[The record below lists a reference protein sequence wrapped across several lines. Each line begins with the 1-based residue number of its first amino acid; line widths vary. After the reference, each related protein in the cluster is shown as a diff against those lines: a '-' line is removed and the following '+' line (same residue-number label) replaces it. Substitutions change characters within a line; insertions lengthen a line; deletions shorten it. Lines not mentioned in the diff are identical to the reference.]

1 MMKYKTFLNT
11 SLKKIL
17 EESKQDSVVFT
28 IMRCNPITKGHEEN
42 VRYGEKIARE
52 KDAQYIL
59 FTTQTH
65 DGQKNP
71 LDFDTK
77 VKYLKKFFDVNVSAD
92 KTLKTP
98 WQILEAL
105 AKKFKNIYF
114 IVGEDRVEEFQRM
127 HNYTEKLGIEHLE
140 VLESG
145 KRQAGVSGTDMRNY
159 VKLNQFNKF
168 KDNLPSKATDQDAK
182 ELFDAVK
189 TGLKIS

>member
-1 MMKYKTFLNT
+1 MQKFKQFHQT
-11 SLKKIL
+11 SFKRIL
-17 EESKQDSVVFT
+17 SESKSDTVVFQ
-28 IMRCNPITKGHEEN
+28 IGRFNPITKGHEEN

-71 LDFDTK
+71 LDFETK

-98 WQILEAL
+98 WQILESL

-159 VKLNQFNKF
+159 VKLNQFDKF
-168 KDNLPSKATDQDAK
+168 KENLPKSATDEDAK
-182 ELFDAVK
+182 ELFALVK
-189 TGLKIS
+189 TGLRIN

>member
-17 EESKQDSVVFT
+17 EESKHDSVVFT

-71 LDFDTK
+71 LDFETK

-98 WQILEAL
+98 WQMLEAL

-159 VKLNQFNKF
+159 VKLNQFEKF
-168 KDNLPSKATDQDAK
+168 KENLPKSATDEDAK
-182 ELFDAVK
+182 ELFALVK
-189 TGLKIS
+189 TGLRIN

>member
-1 MMKYKTFLNT
+1 MQTFKKFIQCTLANALN
-11 SLKKIL
+11 
-17 EESKQDSVVFT
+17 ESKTDTVVFQ
-28 IMRCNPITKGHEEN
+28 IGRFNPITRGHEEN
-42 VRYGEKIARE
+42 VKYGEKVAKE
-52 KDAQYIL
+52 KNADYIL
-59 FTTQTH
+59 FTTLSH
-65 DGQKNP
+65 DSQKNP

-77 VKYLKKFFDVNVSAD
+77 IKYLKKFFVVTVSTD
-92 KTLKTP
+92 RNLKTP